1 MRSTSLLLLLGLMCS
16 AAPVARAQV
25 TVLDFEDV
33 TCPPASSSV
42 NVGETYSRNDYAIR
56 AEFSTE
62 RGNGPA
68 QRLSVWCNAPDGGF
82 AGSQALYVPST
93 GSSAYSLF
101 RLDGTAFG
109 VQSMRIA
116 VMRPFWISGYL
127 TFVGT
132 TRSGA
137 TVSQRFFIT
146 KDESPITFETFA
158 FDGTFVDLLS
168 LQWTTG
174 PINYR
179 CGGVICWNYG
189 LANAQF
195 DDITLVGVVP
205 EPGTPS
211 LLITGGIVLVAIR
224 RRRLRVNGRAG
235 SR

>member
-1 MRSTSLLLLLGLMCS
+1 MRCRSLLFVLGLMCS

-33 TCPPASSSV
+33 ACPPASSTV
-42 NVGETYSRNDYAIR
+42 NVGETYSRNGYAIR
-56 AEFSTE
+56 AASSNEV
-62 RGNGPA
+62 GNGPA
-68 QRLSVWCNAPDGGF
+68 QTLSVWCNAPDGGF
-82 AGSQALYVPST
+82 AGSQALYVRST

-116 VMRPFWISGYL
+116 NMLPFRISGSL
-127 TFVGT
+127 TFVGV

-137 TVSQRFFIT
+137 TVSQRFLIPDT
-146 KDESPITFETFA
+146 SPVTFATFA

-179 CGGVICWNYG
+179 CGGEICWNYG

>member
-1 MRSTSLLLLLGLMCS
+1 MRCRSLLFMLGLVCS
-16 AAPVARAQV
+16 AAPVASAQV

-33 TCPPASSSV
+33 ACPPASSTV
-42 NVGETYSRNDYAIR
+42 NVGETYSRNGYAIR
-56 AEFSTE
+56 AASSNEF
-62 RGNGPA
+62 GNGPA
-68 QRLSVWCNAPDGGF
+68 QTLSVWCNAPDGGF
-82 AGSQALYVPST
+82 AGSQALYVRST
-93 GSSAYSLF
+93 ASSAYSLF

-116 VMRPFWISGYL
+116 VMLPFRIGGSL

-146 KDESPITFETFA
+146 QDTPPITFETFA

-224 RRRLRVNGRAG
+224 RRRLRVDGRAG